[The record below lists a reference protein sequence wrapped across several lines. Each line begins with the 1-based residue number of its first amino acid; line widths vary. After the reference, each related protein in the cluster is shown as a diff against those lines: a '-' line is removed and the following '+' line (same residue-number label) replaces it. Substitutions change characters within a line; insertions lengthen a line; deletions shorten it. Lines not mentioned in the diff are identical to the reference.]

1 MGIIQGLTEFL
12 PISSSGHLVLF
23 QYFFNNNTEMNSD
36 ISLEVFLHL
45 GSLLAVIIY
54 FRKDLIELLASLF
67 CWNKTIDSN
76 KHLRKRMMILYLGIS
91 TLVTGIVYLI
101 FGNLI
106 KGVFANPMVTAILL
120 SATGLILWA
129 SDMQKKN
136 EIPISGMGFLRGII
150 IGIGQGIAML
160 PGISR
165 SGTTIATSLFCGL
178 KRSEAAR
185 FSFLLSIPAI
195 LLANITEIDAIS
207 GLTKYQML
215 SYVFGALAA
224 FVSGYLVIGFLI
236 RLIQAAKLKYFAFYC
251 WFISILSI
259 VLIISSH

>member
-1 MGIIQGLTEFL
+1 
-12 PISSSGHLVLF
+12 
-23 QYFFNNNTEMNSD
+23 
-36 ISLEVFLHL
+36 
-45 GSLLAVIIY
+45 
-54 FRKDLIELLASLF
+54 
-67 CWNKTIDSN
+67 
-76 KHLRKRMMILYLGIS
+76 MMILYLGIS